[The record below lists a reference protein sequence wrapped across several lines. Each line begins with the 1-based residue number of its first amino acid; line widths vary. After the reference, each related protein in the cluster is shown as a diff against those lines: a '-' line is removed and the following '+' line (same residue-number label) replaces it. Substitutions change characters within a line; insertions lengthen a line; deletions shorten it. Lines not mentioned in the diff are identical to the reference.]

1 MGSYLD
7 YSGRDDVLGGGA
19 RMIPISTPAGPQRVG
34 QSGRQQP
41 FAPGP
46 AAARR
51 PRVDRF
57 LETRDV
63 AAALEGAGLP
73 VQARLERTSY
83 PAEVETWRSY
93 LLARRQA
100 S

>member
-1 MGSYLD
+1 MSTRSPGWPSCEHQLHRLA
-7 YSGRDDVLGGGA
+7 SSEVRHRDEWC
-19 RMIPISTPAGPQRVG
+19 
-34 QSGRQQP
+34 GRQ
-41 FAPGP
+41 
-46 AAARR
+46 
-51 PRVDRF
+51 VDVDFRF
-57 LETRDV
+57 LETPDV

-83 PAEVETWRSY
+83 SAEVETWRSY

>member
-1 MGSYLD
+1 MLMGSYLD
-7 YSGRDDVLGGGA
+7 YSGR
-19 RMIPISTPAGPQRVG
+19 
-34 QSGRQQP
+34 
-41 FAPGP
+41 
-46 AAARR
+46 
-51 PRVDRF
+51 
-57 LETRDV
+57 
-63 AAALEGAGLP
+63 AALEGAGLP

>member
-1 MGSYLD
+1 VSTRSPGWPSCERPLTRLA
-7 YSGRDDVLGGGA
+7 SSEVRHRDEWC
-19 RMIPISTPAGPQRVG
+19 
-34 QSGRQQP
+34 GRQ
-41 FAPGP
+41 
-46 AAARR
+46 
-51 PRVDRF
+51 VDVDFRF

-73 VQARLERTSY
+73 VQARLDRTGY
-83 PAEVETWRSY
+83 AEVETWRSY